1 MSHLVRRLA
10 VGVSTAVVA
19 CGVLLTVPGAAS
31 ATSTTPPWEP
41 DGDSV
46 GGLLFFD
53 SSGQQITG
61 GSIDDAPLAAYVE
74 GTSAVRANDTKATL
88 FGYLPVNGQVP
99 GQWQG
104 EAIGAST
111 VYPNGSAPAPLSS
124 VTLPVETGAANDES
138 IATLAADFPN
148 NDTSSDGYAG
158 IYQLRLRTSAMGL
171 TPTTT
176 YDSADIQITG
186 DTWSVVYPLP
196 TTATTT
202 TLAVSPASP
211 VLHGKAVKL
220 TATVTPADATGSVKF
235 LDGSTVLSTV
245 AVVSGSATY
254 TTSALK
260 DGTHKLTAE
269 FVPGSG
275 FATSTS
281 SAHSLTVKA
290 QATSVTLSASSHKVH
305 HSKKLT
311 LTAKEAPAVAGTVTF
326 LDGSKKL
333 ASVKVSNGKAVYST
347 TKLKVGTH
355 SLKAKFTPTNTQ
367 SDSASTSKSVTV
379 KVVK

>member
-19 CGVLLTVPGAAS
+19 CGVLLTIPGAAS

-41 DGDSV
+41 DSNSV

-53 SSGQQITG
+53 GSGQQVTG
-61 GSIDDAPLAAYVE
+61 GNITDTPLAAYVE
-74 GTSAVRANDTKATL
+74 GTSTVRTGDTKATL

-111 VYPNGSAPAPLSS
+111 VYPNASAPAPLS
-124 VTLPVETGAANDES
+124 TAALPVETGGASDES

-158 IYQLRLRTSAMGL
+158 IYQLRLRTSTLGK

-186 DTWSVVYPLP
+186 STWSVVYPLP

-202 TLAVSPASP
+202 SLAVSTAST

-220 TATVTPADATGSVKF
+220 TATVSPADATGSVKF
-235 LDGSTVLSTV
+235 LDGSKVLSTV
-245 AVVSGSATY
+245 AVASGTATY
-254 TTSALK
+254 TTSALT
-260 DGTHKLTAE
+260 DGTHKLSAQ

-275 FATSTS
+275 FAASTSTV
-281 SAHSLTVKA
+281 HSLVVKA
-290 QATSVTLSASSHKVH
+290 QATSVTLIASSTKLHLG
-305 HSKKLT
+305 KKLT
-311 LTAKEAPAVAGTVTF
+311 LTAKETPAVAGTVTF

-333 ASVKVSNGKAVYST
+333 ASVKVSKGKAVFST

-367 SDSASTSKSVTV
+367 AASASISKAVTV

>member
-10 VGVSTAVVA
+10 VGVTTAVVA
-19 CGVLLTVPGAAS
+19 CGVLLTVPGVAN
-31 ATSTTPPWEP
+31 ATTAPPWEP
-41 DGDSV
+41 DSNSV
-46 GGLLFFD
+46 GGLLFFN

-61 GSIDDAPLAAYVE
+61 GSVNDSPLAAYVE
-74 GTSAVRANDTKATL
+74 GTNTVRAGDTKATL

-111 VYPNGSAPAPLSS
+111 VYPNTSAPAPLSAA
-124 VTLPVETGAANDES
+124 TLPLETGASNDES

-158 IYQLRLRTSAMGL
+158 TYQLRLRTSTLGK

-176 YDSADIQITG
+176 YDAADIQITG

-202 TLAVSPASP
+202 SLAVSPSSP
-211 VLHGKAVKL
+211 VLHGKPVKL
-220 TATVTPADATGSVKF
+220 TATVTPPDATGSVKF
-235 LDGSTVLSTV
+235 LDGSKVLSTV
-245 AVVSGSATY
+245 AVASSTAAY
-254 TTSALK
+254 TTSTLT
-260 DGTHKLTAE
+260 DGTHKLSAQ

-275 FATSTS
+275 FAPSTST
-281 SAHSLTVKA
+281 AHSLVVKA
-290 QATSVTLSASSHKVH
+290 QATSVTLTASSHLLH
-305 HSKKLT
+305 LGKKLT
-311 LTAKEAPAVAGTVTF
+311 LTAMETPAVAGSVTF
-326 LDGSKKL
+326 LDGSNKL
-333 ASVKVSNGKAVYST
+333 ATVKVSGGKAVFST

-355 SLKAKFTPTNTQ
+355 TLRARFTPANTQ
-367 SDSASTSKSVTV
+367 AASASTSKAVTV
-379 KVVK
+379 KVIK